1 MDGGRAAGCSGSGRE
16 KGTVFDCALL
26 KESQQEKAAVEQ
38 AQAAAKPQA
47 QEWNQRFF
55 QELSRQEKVR
65 YESLL
70 LTAIVSLSFAALQRL
85 RLLRRQK
92 RATAMVVLRMARRR
106 RRRKRRSKWAHRLS
120 LSRYRR

>member
-70 LTAIVSLSFAALQRL
+70 LTAVVSLSSTALQRL
-85 RLLRRQK
+85 RLLRQK
-92 RATAMVVLRMARRR
+92 RATAMVVLRMAR